1 MSKPRILRTS
11 PTSVVASNAYLKEM
25 KKAPYPVA
33 SATQRSKIHY
43 RCEADRIETGF
54 AYQESVDFRLRHKT
68 LRVARLDAAAV
79 KDADAIRRFCSKTV
93 LRLSADEPVSIAG
106 RLWRGGLAGAD
117 RPDGLIGDYD
127 SRELPIR
134 KRPNTVPNCSISTA
148 SAFPFLRSPCRRSG

>member
-1 MSKPRILRTS
+1 MRRVMSKPGILREWRTS
-11 PTSVVASNAYLKEM
+11 PTNVVASHPYLKEM

-33 SATQRSKIHY
+33 PAAQRSKIHY

-79 KDADAIRRFCSKTV
+79 KDADASRRFCSKTV

-106 RLWRGGLAGAD
+106 PSLA
-117 RPDGLIGDYD
+117 RR
-127 SRELPIR
+127 SRR
-134 KRPNTVPNCSISTA
+134 R
-148 SAFPFLRSPCRRSG
+148 RSPRRVHRRLRFSRTAHPQAA